1 MISCLQITEETEEE
15 EKEKWL
21 LHSFAVRQPF
31 ETVKKL

>member
-1 MISCLQITEETEEE
+1 MISCLQITEETE